1 MTAPPLKRKRS
12 TVPTSTLSSPP
23 SLGLVPSSTN
33 PATPINILDTKS
45 LRGVPVVETMAE
57 AQPTH
62 TPVSDDSSDEEQ
74 VDSDLEDGDTVLS
87 RGWPRNHHNLEKHGF
102 RPVWTSSDG
111 YPGSEIPAD
120 IKEFLDED
128 GTCSKSDIHL
138 LSRQK
143 ELMKLI
149 YV

>member
-1 MTAPPLKRKRS
+1 
-12 TVPTSTLSSPP
+12 
-23 SLGLVPSSTN
+23 
-33 PATPINILDTKS
+33 
-45 LRGVPVVETMAE
+45 MAE
-57 AQPTH
+57 ARPTH
-62 TPVSDDSSDEEQ
+62 TPTSDDGSDEEEEQ
-74 VDSDLEDGDTVLS
+74 FDSDLEDGDIVLS

-102 RPVWTSSDG
+102 QPVWTGSEG

-120 IKEFLDED
+120 IKELLDED

-138 LSRQK
+138 LSSRQK